1 MERSLSNNNQA
12 SQKLSFPIIGM
23 HCASC
28 ARLIE
33 RQLVRTPGVLSAAV
47 NYGSETASV
56 EYTSDVKEEDLAKAV
71 EGAGYRAILDQRTK
85 DRGQRTSDEIKEE
98 AKKKE
103 IKELKLKVI
112 VSSILSVLIFAGSF
126 PEWITFVPKIL
137 SNNIVLFI
145 LATPVQFW
153 AGWQFYLATRSGLKN
168 RTASMDTLIAIGTSA
183 AYGYSVWSMIFGGDK
198 YFDTAV
204 IIITL
209 ILLGRYLEARAKLHT
224 SDAIRKLLAL
234 QAKTARVI
242 RGSTEV
248 DIPIEEVK
256 VGDIIRVRPGEKI
269 PVDGVITE
277 GVSSIDESMVTGE
290 SIPVD
295 KTVGNSVIGAT
306 INKSGTFLFKAT
318 KIGSDT
324 MLARVVKM
332 VAEAQSSKAPI
343 QRLADVVS
351 SYFVPIVLI
360 LAVLTFVIWF
370 DFSPISS
377 EAFKHAFTNM
387 VAVLIIACPCA
398 LGLATP
404 TAIMVGTGKGA
415 EHGILIKDAES
426 LEIANKIKTIVF
438 DKTGTLTEG
447 KPTVT
452 DVISSQ
458 KLNVK
463 SQKLLQLAAS
473 LEQGS
478 EHSLAETIIKKT
490 HSLKLKTQKVT
501 NFKAIHGMG
510 IEGEIEG
517 KKYIFGNRALMDK
530 EKINYK
536 NQESRIMNLEEEGK
550 TVMLLALRQAQG
562 KLLGIIAVADTLKAS
577 AKDAVAMLQKRKID
591 VWMVTGDNERTAKAI
606 AREAGINNVL
616 AGVLP
621 NEKASKVNELRIKNN
636 VLSNWDNSKFIKHNT
651 EPVIAFVGDGIND
664 APALAAADVGIAMGS
679 GTDIA
684 MESAGITLL
693 NRDLNS
699 VVSAIELSKKTLNV
713 IKQNLFWA
721 FGYNIV
727 LIPVAMG
734 VLYPFFGWLLNPAIA
749 AFAMAAS
756 SISVVGNSLRLKSVR
771 L

>member
-1 MERSLSNNNQA
+1 
-12 SQKLSFPIIGM
+12 M

-664 APALAAADVGIAMGS
+664 APALAAADVGIAVGS

>member
-684 MESAGITLL
+684 IESAGITLL
-693 NRDLNS
+693 NPDLNS

>member
-1 MERSLSNNNQA
+1 
-12 SQKLSFPIIGM
+12 M

-256 VGDIIRVRPGEKI
+256 DGDIIRVRPGEKI